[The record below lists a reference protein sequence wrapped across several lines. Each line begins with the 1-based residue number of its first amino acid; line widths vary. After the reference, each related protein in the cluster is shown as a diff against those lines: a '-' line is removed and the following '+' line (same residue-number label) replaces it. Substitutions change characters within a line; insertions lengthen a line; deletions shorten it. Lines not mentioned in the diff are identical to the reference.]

1 MVVSGLVSC
10 ADTTQSLTT
19 RGSVYGL
26 HAKEILHA
34 PRPILHVLSHA
45 DPMGSGLDGGLDQ

>member
-19 RGSVYGL
+19 RGSVCGI
-26 HAKEILHA
+26 HAEEISDA
-34 PRPILHVLSHA
+34 PRPVRQSS
-45 DPMGSGLDGGLDQ
+45 MF